1 MISRSAVDHHVGSR
15 MKSLYELRNSL
26 DSLHRNSNLDDLHFL
41 ERHCLIVVLSFEDIS
56 DRSVVAGLKS
66 PVVETRS
73 RVGWPLGTRL
83 WNSRSEKFWWSAG
96 DTVQWDNKHDKQGWT
111 ESNHLEGDLK
121 WNWHRNQKETDPTL
135 VTLSSKVVRSFS
147 SYAILKRLKNIFAYA
162 YRWNSEKFRFKTTE
176 LEIIQSKIFCTTGL
190 CPKLSLNYL
199 LKSYQ

>member
-56 DRSVVAGLKS
+56 DRSVVSGLKS

-73 RVGWPLGTRL
+73 RVRWPLGTCL
-83 WNSRSEKFWWSAG
+83 WNSRSEKFWRSAG
-96 DTVQWDNKHDKQGWT
+96 DTVHCDNKHDKRCWT
-111 ESNHLEGDLK
+111 ESNHLERDLK
-121 WNWHRNQKETDPTL
+121 WNWNRNQKETDPTL

-147 SYAILKRLKNIFAYA
+147 SYAILKRLKTSLRTRIG
-162 YRWNSEKFRFKTTE
+162 ETPK
-176 LEIIQSKIFCTTGL
+176 KI
-190 CPKLSLNYL
+190 SI
-199 LKSYQ
+199 